1 MLQGG
6 DLVFELLIRIMMFI
20 DSDEGVFG
28 VVQKFALKVIDTQY
42 SLAFEVAIL
51 NVLEMTL

>member
-1 MLQGG
+1 M
-6 DLVFELLIRIMMFI
+6 IFI